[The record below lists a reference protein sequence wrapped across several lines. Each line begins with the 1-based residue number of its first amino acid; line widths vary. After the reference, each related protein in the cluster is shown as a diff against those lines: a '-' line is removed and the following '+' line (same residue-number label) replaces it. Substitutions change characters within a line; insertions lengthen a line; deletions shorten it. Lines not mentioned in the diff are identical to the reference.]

1 MAGSYSYLKSLFTAT
16 SVPALVLAAGTAIAK
31 PSDDSVPADA
41 NHGET
46 ESSNYLNNT
55 VVTESLEEQV
65 MKVLRSR
72 PVNLNQ
78 LEALFQTGADP
89 NFRIRGD
96 VSLGLYPLV
105 LDNEQA
111 FEIMVMHGLE
121 PDPLFID
128 YAIRDNLPWAITPFL
143 FDDDIIY
150 HLDLSGDNWVETLE
164 RAEEDGAD
172 LSGVRQALSITGVIP
187 AITARIAKETAEM
200 EMIQQGGITAD
211 IAAAAIQRAES
222 RGLPAS
228 QIPFLNAEALR
239 AAIDENNLELAE
251 LILERGVNPNDPGF
265 VTRLA
270 AIHVVHSAE
279 AVELLSNYS
288 ADWLQPVIR
297 DVLDKESPA
306 VLAVDRDEPEVID
319 AILARVPNA
328 LENDNNLIRRIEGF
342 ATLDVIQQYGVLPI
356 SELNEIDGRIVD
368 SQLREMVDG
377 LGYDAETLITVT
389 GAKIVDVPSVSF
401 EELAT
406 DFSIVPHFQSS
417 QPALENVTLLIV
429 EAQGGESDAD
439 ADFSHQLDTTRVA
452 RGVTAQ
458 LGFEDAD
465 EVVIPLRHKFSSSML
480 QGTDMPDRMMDDPLR
495 KLLRSDAVQDGRIIF
510 SYSMGAPARSTPAR
524 DYQAFFNGEAEEF
537 AQRELGY
544 WDQFNPILFSSV
556 GNGYGAGNFNQDGSL
571 QLHSGRAMDIGSAVW
586 HEDGYWSIP
595 EYSDIGA
602 GGLLAPMTLKDGE
615 VYEGTSFGAPYA
627 GATYRGLAATHG
639 FENGLGYDALT
650 FAMLASTDRRVQAGP
665 PFQREDWVE
674 YTTNAAGMPFHPRAL
689 SGVVNA
695 ERADALAN
703 EIRQVQEEHGLT
715 DVPIRSRVDIEIDPT
730 NIGTRIGEEYVYR
743 IAVPSDMTLSRLS
756 LFLPQTEGAKSPI
769 TLESPSGYTITL
781 PVADNGMVST
791 RAFLAE
797 DVDLGAEFIIRTNTP
812 LIENEDHSNPPFI
825 VFRGLEPGN
834 TIAHMRDVMMQN
846 GRMLEPLSTINA
858 SNITDPPVLVVE
870 ANASRTPGISRP
882 ISGVAASRSKVD
894 CRPSL

>member
-1 MAGSYSYLKSLFTAT
+1 MAIKSSYLRQLLTAT
-16 SVPALVLAAGTAIAK
+16 SFPAFALAANTAFAEPNDDLILTNGDDDGINLMNAEYSGFSQEVLA
-31 PSDDSVPADA
+31 
-41 NHGET
+41 
-46 ESSNYLNNT
+46 
-55 VVTESLEEQV
+55 EQV
-65 MKVLRSR
+65 MEVFRNR

-78 LEALFQTGADP
+78 LEALFQAGADP
-89 NFRIRGD
+89 NFHIGED
-96 VSLGLYPLV
+96 MPLGVFPLI
-105 LDNEQA
+105 LNNEQA

-121 PDPLFID
+121 PNPRFID
-128 YAIRDNLPWAITPFL
+128 YAIRDNIPWAVTSFL
-143 FDDDIIY
+143 FDDDIIFY
-150 HLDLSGDNWVETLE
+150 LDRSGDNWLETLE
-164 RAEEDGAD
+164 AAEEDGAD
-172 LSGVRQALSITGVIP
+172 FSGVRQALAITGVIP

-200 EMIQQGGITAD
+200 EMIQQGGVSAEV
-211 IAAAAIQRAES
+211 AAAAIQRAET
-222 RGLPAS
+222 RGLSAS

-239 AAIDENNLELAE
+239 AAIDEDNLELAE
-251 LILERGVNPNDPGF
+251 LILERGISPNEPGF

-270 AIHVVHSAE
+270 SIHVVHSAE
-279 AVELLSNYS
+279 AVELLSQYS
-288 ADWLQPVIR
+288 ADWLQPIIR
-297 DVLDKESPA
+297 DVLDKDVPA
-306 VLAVDRDEPEVID
+306 VLAVNRDEAEVVD
-319 AILARVPNA
+319 AILARAPNA

-342 ATLDVIQQYGVLPI
+342 ATLDVIQQYAILPT
-356 SELNEIDGRIVD
+356 SELNGIDGRIVD
-368 SQLREMVDG
+368 GQLREMVDG
-377 LGYDAETLITVT
+377 LGYDVQTLINAT
-389 GAKIVDVPSVSF
+389 GAEIIDVPSVSY

-406 DFSIVPHFQSS
+406 DFSIVPQLG
-417 QPALENVTLLIV
+417 QPALENVTLLVV
-429 EAQGGESDAD
+429 EAKAGESAAD

-458 LGFEDAD
+458 LGFDDAD

-480 QGTDMPDRMMDDPLR
+480 QGTDMPDRLMDDPLR
-495 KLLRSDAVQDGRIIF
+495 ALLRSDAVQDGRIIF
-510 SYSMGAPARSTPAR
+510 SYSMGAPAWSTPAR

-544 WDQFNPILFSSV
+544 WDQFNPILFASI
-556 GNGYGAGNFNQDGSL
+556 GNDYDAGNFNQDGSL
-571 QLHSGRAMDIGSAVW
+571 ELHSGRAMDIGSAVW

-602 GGLLAPMTLKDGE
+602 GGLLAPMTLRDGE

-665 PFQREDWVE
+665 PFHREDWVE

-695 ERADALAN
+695 ERADLLAA
-703 EIRQVQEEHGLT
+703 EIRQVREEHGLT
-715 DVPIRSRVDIEIDPT
+715 DIPIRSRVEIEIDST

-743 IAVPSDMTLSRLS
+743 IAVPEDMTLSRLS
-756 LFLPQTEGAKSPI
+756 LFLPQNEGAKSPI

-781 PVADNGMVST
+781 PVADNGLVST

-797 DVDLGAEFIIRTNTP
+797 DIGVGSEFIIRTNTP
-812 LIENEDHSNPPFI
+812 LVDIEDHNNQPFI

-834 TIAHMRDVMMQN
+834 TVAYMRDVMMQD

-858 SNITDPPVLVVE
+858 SDITDVPVMSEEVNVQPVE
-870 ANASRTPGISRP
+870 QNLPSSVIGPRP
-882 ISGVAASRSKVD
+882 
-894 CRPSL
+894 